1 MTTDPVH
8 DAGSHFEKMAQEN
21 EAFAL
26 AEKRVGDEIVELF
39 TKTVRKVNYKQL
51 ATPFVSYSASGGMYV
66 RYMPLSEAV
75 VDTSSIGKSQDA
87 LMAVM
92 AGSDCPLVA
101 KWREAMAEDYKKH
114 HAADIAQVEVG
125 V

>member
-8 DAGSHFEKMAQEN
+8 DAVSHFDKMAQEN

-26 AEKRVGDEIVELF
+26 AEKRVGDEIMELF
-39 TKTVRKVNYKQL
+39 LTSVRKVNYKHL
-51 ATPFVSYSASGGMYV
+51 HAPYV
-66 RYMPLSEAV
+66 THSPSVKIQYQPLSEAV
-75 VDTSSIGKSQDA
+75 ADACSFGEPLEA

-101 KWREAMAEDYKKH
+101 KWREAMAGDYKKH
-114 HAADIAQVEVG
+114 HAADIAQVEVEA
-125 V
+125 

>member
-1 MTTDPVH
+1 MSTDPVH
-8 DAGSHFEKMAQEN
+8 DANSHFDKMAQEN

-26 AEKRVGDEIVELF
+26 AEKRVGDEIMELF
-39 TKTVRKVNYKQL
+39 TKTVRKANHKHL
-51 ATPFVSYSASGGMYV
+51 AAPFVSNSAGGMFV
-66 RYMPLSEAV
+66 RYQPLAGAV
-75 VDTSSIGKSQDA
+75 TDTSSSGAPLEA

-101 KWREAMAEDYKKH
+101 KWREAMAEDYIKH

-125 V
+125 A